1 MNSNDI
7 SSWLALAGII
17 TTANALWVPE
27 KRAIT
32 FQNAD
37 SSKQNSQESSSST
50 SKKTT
55 HSEKKT
61 TTKKET
67 TTQTTQSSAKTTHA
81 TSAAST
87 TTTKKKSNSSS
98 QSTPTTLS
106 DITPSTAS
114 GTASSATFSSS
125 SSNFDS
131 FSSSSAVPTA
141 SSIMSNTAVAKSITS
156 SSALSSS
163 SVAAESAS
171 SSSSSSTGAIAGG
184 VVAVV
189 AVATIGS
196 AALLFVR
203 RKRRRELK
211 QSRAARMSTRADPYT
226 EGYGGSEPKPYTD
239 YQNMPPAPQPAYN
252 EANNVPMAAAAATAT
267 AASYGTY
274 EPALVPDNHSKEMIE
289 QQQQQYYQSQ
299 TSVVEP
305 SLSPMI
311 PPVVV
316 SPSGPQETSQTPS
329 LGTFTVIATYI
340 PTLSDELEIEP
351 GDRIELLVEYD
362 DGWCQGINVTR
373 NYAKGVF
380 PRHCIDYETA
390 LSEHSSNADIER
402 TKRVSSMYVTGLN

>member
-1 MNSNDI
+1 MTD
-7 SSWLALAGII
+7 
-17 TTANALWVPE
+17 
-27 KRAIT
+27 
-32 FQNAD
+32 
-37 SSKQNSQESSSST
+37 SQESSSST

-67 TTQTTQSSAKTTHA
+67 TTHKTQSSAKTTQA

-87 TTTKKKSNSSS
+87 TTAEKNQSSSS
-98 QSTPTTLS
+98 QSTPTTSS
-106 DITPSTAS
+106 DIAPSTTS
-114 GTASSATFSSS
+114 STAFSATSSVTSSS
-125 SSNFDS
+125 PSSKFDNS
-131 FSSSSAVPTA
+131 SSSSAVPTT
-141 SSIMSNTAVAKSITS
+141 SSVMSNTAAVKSMTS

-171 SSSSSSTGAIAGG
+171 SSSSSSSGAIAGG

-189 AVATIGS
+189 AVAVIGS

-226 EGYGGSEPKPYTD
+226 DGYGDSEPKPYTD

-252 EANNVPMAAAAATAT
+252 EANNVPMAAAATV
-267 AASYGTY
+267 ASYGTY

-305 SLSPMI
+305 SLSPMV

-316 SPSGPQETSQTPS
+316 SPSGPQETPQTPS

-362 DGWCQGINVTR
+362 DGWCQGINVTK
-373 NYAKGVF
+373 NYTKGVF

-390 LSEHSSNADIER
+390 PSEHSSNADIER
-402 TKRVSSMYVTGLN
+402 TKRVSSMYVTGPN